1 MSMSEYLHENRRAV
15 ILLVVA
21 LGVALLGGLYLLL
34 SGGGEQADLGTVP
47 KGKPSPSP
55 TMETEEPT
63 DPLVAT
69 VVGRGTNANPFGPLA
84 GTEDDVSDS
93 GSEPAASTKKSA
105 PKKTSSY
112 GTTNTDPSATVD
124 NGTSSSTKPVD
135 VSGSDSADE
144 KPTADKNVVPEPIHN
159 GKDAE
164 DGVTVAVVEVTGDY
178 VIARVEGD
186 RSKFYI
192 NIPGDEGVV
201 YVAPLGGDCA
211 WMGRMDTEVRV
222 SICEGKNGE
231 L

>member
-1 MSMSEYLHENRRAV
+1 MSEYLQENRRAV
-15 ILLVVA
+15 IMLVVA

-34 SGGGEQADLGTVP
+34 SGGGEPTDTGAVP
-47 KGKPSPSP
+47 QGQRPTPSP
-55 TMETEEPT
+55 TVETEEPT

-69 VVGRGTNANPFGPLA
+69 VVARGSNVNPFGPLA
-84 GTEDDVSDS
+84 GTEDDASDS
-93 GSEPAASTKKSA
+93 GSEPTTTSKQSS

-112 GTTNTDPSATVD
+112 GTTNTDPSAKVD
-124 NGTSSSTKPVD
+124 NSPSTTSDPVD

-144 KPTADKNVVPEPIHN
+144 KPTAEKNVVPKPINN

-178 VIARVEGD
+178 VVARVEGD

-211 WMGRMDTEVRV
+211 WIGRTETAVRV
-222 SICEGKNGE
+222 SICEGKNGQ

>member
-1 MSMSEYLHENRRAV
+1 MSEYLHENRRAV
-15 ILLVVA
+15 IMLVIA
-21 LGVALLGGLYLLL
+21 LAVALLGGLYLLM
-34 SGGGEQADLGTVP
+34 SGGGDVVDSGAVP
-47 KGKPSPSP
+47 QGQRPSPSP
-55 TMETEEPT
+55 TLESEEPT

-84 GTEDDVSDS
+84 GSEDDVSDS
-93 GSEPAASTKKSA
+93 GTEPTSPTKKTS

-112 GTTNTDPSATVD
+112 GTTNTDPSTTVD
-124 NGTSSSTKPVD
+124 NGSSKSTKPVD
-135 VSGSDSADE
+135 VSGSDSSDE
-144 KPTADKNVVPEPIHN
+144 KPEADKNVVPEPIHN

-164 DGVTVAVVEVTGDY
+164 DAVTVAVVEVAGDY
-178 VIARVEGD
+178 VIARVQGD
-186 RSKFYI
+186 RSKFYV

-211 WMGRMDTEVRV
+211 WIGRTDTDVRV

>member
-1 MSMSEYLHENRRAV
+1 MTVSEYLQENRRAV
-15 ILLVVA
+15 VMLVVA
-21 LGVALLGGLYLLL
+21 VGIALLGGLYILL
-34 SGGGEQADLGTVP
+34 SGGGEQTDLGPVP
-47 KGKPSPSP
+47 KGKPSPSA

-69 VVGRGTNANPFGPLA
+69 SVGRGTNVNPFGPLA
-84 GTEDDVSDS
+84 GSEEDVSDS
-93 GSEPAASTKKSA
+93 GSDTPNPTKQTS

-124 NGTSSSTKPVD
+124 TGSSKKNDPVD
-135 VSGSDSADE
+135 VSGSDSSDE
-144 KPTADKNVVPEPIHN
+144 TPKADKTVVPEPIHN

-164 DGVTVAVVEVTGDY
+164 DAVTVAVVEVAGDY
-178 VIARVEGD
+178 VIARVQGD